1 VNWLQVL
8 KKIGMAFLIVFV
20 ITTIVF
26 FLAKLIPGSPYGS
39 LDKLS
44 NERLTQ
50 LNEAYGFDKPIYE
63 QYFRWL
69 GNAFRGDFGD
79 RIFFNTPVVQYEQ
92 SKVMNSFTIGF
103 FAVVIGVIVG
113 IFFGLIAGIKQNK
126 LMDNFIVL
134 FIIIISSLPMLVL
147 APVIQNGFKSINIQ
161 MGEQIIPTSFSSDNN
176 ASLIAP
182 IITLAV
188 PIIVL
193 MTRYTRAETI
203 QHANS
208 TFVQFAKAKGLKKD
222 SIVFEQILPNTLV
235 STLTFLPGL
244 IMYMLVGS
252 FVVEVIF
259 SVDGLASE
267 MVEATANA
275 EYFAI
280 AYLTMIFAT
289 ISAFS
294 YLLTDILYSFV
305 DPRIR
310 IGGKHE

>member
-1 VNWLQVL
+1 MNWLQVL

>member
-1 VNWLQVL
+1 MSWLQVL

-50 LNEAYGFDKPIYE
+50 LNEAYGFDKPVYE

-103 FAVVIGVIVG
+103 FAVIIGVIIG

-259 SVDGLASE
+259 SVDGLSSE
-267 MVEATANA
+267 MVQATANA

-280 AYLTMIFAT
+280 VYLTMIFAT